1 MLVSSRT
8 YSSLPDNRAHT
19 HTQFLFINAT
29 FQPSPDEVIADLFKC
44 FQSDGKLVV
53 NYATTA
59 AWG

>member
-1 MLVSSRT
+1 MGR
-8 YSSLPDNRAHT
+8 NA
-19 HTQFLFINAT
+19 QFLFVNCT
-29 FQPSPDEVIADLFKC
+29 FQPSPDETVADLFKC